1 LLIDVVWHDVRDWGV
16 EGRAFDDTENYF
28 ERLPKRA
35 KEVVRPEVWSL
46 AKNTAGMSAR
56 FRAKTNSIYIRYELT
71 GTNLAMPHM
80 PATGMSGVDA
90 YAMQGGKWHWLATV
104 SPRDAK
110 IEQALVSNIAE
121 GVSEFMV
128 NLPLYNG
135 VKSMSIGVPKDA
147 TFEPIAP
154 RKEKPILFYGTSI
167 TQGGVASRPGMAFPA
182 ILGRRLNR
190 PMLNFGFSG
199 NGRTEV
205 EVAKFLAEIDASMF
219 VLDCM
224 ANMGVLPVSE
234 RTEAVV
240 KLLRE
245 KRPEMP
251 ILLLETH
258 PWASALTPNHDE
270 LRAKKSAELRK
281 AYANLT
287 NAGVKNLHY
296 RTGDDLIGTDGEGT
310 VDGSHPSDLGMIR
323 YADALEPDLRKLLEP
338 A

>member
-1 LLIDVVWHDVRDWGV
+1 
-16 EGRAFDDTENYF
+16 
-28 ERLPKRA
+28 
-35 KEVVRPEVWSL
+35 
-46 AKNTAGMSAR
+46 MSAR

-71 GTNLAMPHM
+71 GANLAMPHM
-80 PATGMSGVDA
+80 PATGVSGVDA
-90 YAMQGGKWHWLATV
+90 YAMHGGKWWWLATV

-205 EVAKFLAEIDASMF
+205 EVAKFLAEIDASLF

-224 ANMGVLPVSE
+224 ANMGVLPVTE

-245 KRPEMP
+245 KRLEMP

-310 VDGSHPSDLGMIR
+310 VDGSHPSDLGMMR